1 MQEIFI
7 AINELLL
14 FYFLKFN
21 SLTIFFMMKRKI
33 NFKAVWWLSSREVLP
48 YSVVPW
54 LMGPDTGWSRELS
67 YTFQMTRTFF
77 HKKYRRS
84 FKTLR
89 EGIVHIP
96 EKKEQRT
103 WPGQTKCDPILFE
116 VAFLFQ
122 NSCNFTR
129 FSWSTYV
136 L

>member
-1 MQEIFI
+1 M
-7 AINELLL
+7 
-14 FYFLKFN
+14 
-21 SLTIFFMMKRKI
+21 
-33 NFKAVWWLSSREVLP
+33 SSRVVLP

-96 EKKEQRT
+96 EKKSKEPDLAKQN
-103 WPGQTKCDPILFE
+103 GMKF
-116 VAFLFQ
+116 FLK
-122 NSCNFTR
+122 
-129 FSWSTYV
+129 
-136 L
+136 